1 MEMKRNTLEKRGEDI
16 RVVQKG
22 TVVQL
27 EKQVTVLT
35 LIRCS
40 FVWYTF

>member
-1 MEMKRNTLEKRGEDI
+1 MGMKRNTLEERGENI
-16 RVVQKG
+16 QGLQKG

-35 LIRCS
+35 LI
-40 FVWYTF
+40 